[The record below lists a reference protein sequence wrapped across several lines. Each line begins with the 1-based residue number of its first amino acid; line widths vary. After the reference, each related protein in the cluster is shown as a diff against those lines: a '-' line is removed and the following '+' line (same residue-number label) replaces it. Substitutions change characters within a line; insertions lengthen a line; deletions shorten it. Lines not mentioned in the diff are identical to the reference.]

1 MVSIAAGTVNSRPM
15 MYNASRPASGVSISD
30 GAVNNADILDFKDPK
45 YSEQYNSACRD
56 LADLKRVEKGLN
68 NPGTMDHDVKGK
80 IDEVCDFYAGNTFAK
95 VQKVGLAT
103 FVASALPFIPLFMTA
118 GPVAAAAGSL
128 AVGAVGTLIFYCAT
142 RRVGN
147 SWLMK
152 RISESVIAEAR
163 KSIGSD
169 VSACEA
175 KLREIRE
182 NASKHAIETVTA
194 PMNQPEAIA
203 AEKDTLQDES
213 DCVVIG
219 GIKLNKHFDGSQDKK
234 GDLVRFLKSS
244 VCHLA

>member
-1 MVSIAAGTVNSRPM
+1 MVSITAGTISSRPM
-15 MYNASRPASGVSISD
+15 IYNASSPASGVSISD
-30 GAVNNADILDFKDPK
+30 GAVSNADILDFKDPK
-45 YSEQYNSACRD
+45 YSEQYNRACRD

-68 NPGTMDHDVKGK
+68 NPAAMDPDVRSRV
-80 IDEVCDFYAGNTFAK
+80 DEVSDFYAGNTFAK
-95 VQKVGLAT
+95 IQKVGLAAFT
-103 FVASALPFIPLFMTA
+103 ASALPFIPLFMTA

-147 SWLMK
+147 SFLMK
-152 RISESVIAEAR
+152 RNSDSVMAEAR

-175 KLREIRE
+175 RIREIRE
-182 NASKHAIETVTA
+182 KASKHAIETVAA
-194 PMNQPEAIA
+194 PREQTEAVI
-203 AEKDTLQDES
+203 AEKDTLQEES

-219 GIKLNKHFDGSQDKK
+219 GIKLNKHFDGSAEKK
-234 GDLVRFLKSS
+234 GDFIRFLKSS